1 MEKEEKMMS
10 HHERVL
16 ANSEAAR
23 SALAIELDMVK
34 QASEASRLRL
44 STIESDLSKA
54 QRAEVASGVALART
68 KKSHEHLEVEL
79 RMERIALED
88 ERKRSLQ
95 LQAQVEE
102 AMVKAARCS
111 EAEEAAR
118 EVLGL
123 AQREAS
129 MAKQRAD
136 QLSSS
141 FNTGRDPEKR
151 LQVLL
156 AEQREVLEEA
166 ARIAREENAARVEGL
181 KEDKRRLEERIQE
194 LEAAIYEL
202 KRAISAARTPEEAK
216 LLNLNLPMDAGRVK
230 SNAPV
235 TKTKAFK
242 FASDRRAE
250 KKAAEQDKEAKLMRE
265 VTRRLTLTKKGQLG
279 GVGFLS
285 RDNSKSPEPRGGDH
299 DEQLEHF
306 VRTQAAKK
314 LQRLLRSRRKKEG
327 EEG

>member
-1 MEKEEKMMS
+1 M
-10 HHERVL
+10 
-16 ANSEAAR
+16 
-23 SALAIELDMVK
+23 
-34 QASEASRLRL
+34 
-44 STIESDLSKA
+44 
-54 QRAEVASGVALART
+54 
-68 KKSHEHLEVEL
+68 
-79 RMERIALED
+79 
-88 ERKRSLQ
+88 
-95 LQAQVEE
+95 
-102 AMVKAARCS
+102 
-111 EAEEAAR
+111 
-118 EVLGL
+118 
-123 AQREAS
+123 
-129 MAKQRAD
+129 
-136 QLSSS
+136 
-141 FNTGRDPEKR
+141 
-151 LQVLL
+151 
-156 AEQREVLEEA
+156 
-166 ARIAREENAARVEGL
+166 EGL

-285 RDNSKSPEPRGGDH
+285 RENSKSPEPRGGDH